1 MKMIRSTVDIQRVFR
16 TPRSIG
22 MPVSAQDLQRR
33 GLRRNRLIATALLG
47 VMAALFISTALA
59 PQPGFWILLVRATAE
74 AALVGGLADWFAV
87 TALFRQPLGLPI
99 PHTAILPRN
108 KDRIG
113 EGLAIFIGRN
123 FLSSDILRA
132 KLRSIDPARL
142 VAEWLSMPANA
153 EAIARRLVRMLLHL
167 IDAIDDRDFRVFI
180 GEALDRHLAEFELA
194 PLLGRAIAV
203 LTTNGFHETLLD
215 RLLDFCRKFLEER
228 EEQLYIAAEAQRRRW
243 WIPKAINRQIARAI
257 IGGVKELVS
266 KLRESGTPA
275 RRNLLR
281 EIERLAEQLRTSSV
295 YRARVEEAKLRLLE
309 DAEVKAW
316 LGSVWGDI
324 KRGLLADL
332 ASPQSRADQALGA
345 VICSLGHHLLADT
358 AMRKRVNRTI
368 EAMALEVVPWRTGLA
383 QFLIEVVRQWDASSF
398 TNRVELVVGNDLQY
412 IRINGTLVG
421 GLVGCLLYLLS
432 AALV

>member
-1 MKMIRSTVDIQRVFR
+1 
-16 TPRSIG
+16 
-22 MPVSAQDLQRR
+22 
-33 GLRRNRLIATALLG
+33 
-47 VMAALFISTALA
+47 MAALFICTTLA
-59 PQPGFWILLVRATAE
+59 AQPGFWMLLVRATAE

-113 EGLAIFIGRN
+113 EGLAIFIERN
-123 FLSSDILRA
+123 FLSPDILRA
-132 KLRSIDPARL
+132 KLRSVDPARL
-142 VAEWLSMPANA
+142 GADWLSSPANA
-153 EAIARRLVRMLLHL
+153 YAVARRLLRMLPHM
-167 IDAIDDRDFRVFI
+167 INAIDDRDFRVFV
-180 GEALDRHLAEFELA
+180 GELLGRHLVDIELA

-203 LTTNGFHETLLD
+203 LTANRFHETLLD
-215 RLLDFCRKFLEER
+215 RFLDFCREYLEER
-228 EEQLYIAAEAQRRRW
+228 EEQLYMAAEAQRRRW

-257 IGGVKELVS
+257 IGGVKELLS

-281 EIERLAEQLRTSSV
+281 EIERLAEQLRTSPI
-295 YRARVEEAKLRLLE
+295 YRARIEEAKLRLLQ
-309 DAEVKAW
+309 DMEVKAW

-324 KRGLLADL
+324 KRVLLADL
-332 ASPQSRADQALGA
+332 ASPQSRIDQAIGT
-345 VICSLGHHLLADT
+345 VICSFGQHLRADT

-383 QFLIEVVRQWDASSF
+383 QFLIEVVRQWDARSF
-398 TNRVELVVGNDLQY
+398 TNRVELVVGSDLQY

-421 GLVGCLLYLLS
+421 GLVGCLLYLVS
-432 AALV
+432 ATLE